1 MSVSQIQME
10 AANTTIP
17 SPLLSLFAPDVGIPR
32 VARTGRVRWMLGFAT
47 CCALLAGVATALRV
61 DARDSTLREL
71 EARGELKTM
80 SDKQVEDAQ
89 KGAERAFMV
98 ARIAWAAVE
107 APLTLALD
115 ATGLFLLSWF
125 LRGKLKAGPLL
136 AVCGAALLPFAFA
149 NLLEVVAALRQQGIA
164 PGVFNHLVPH
174 DGADLAAALGH
185 PLAGPLAKLAGAFD
199 VVGLWSALLLGFGL
213 SAAAELPARKAVLAT
228 LAGWLLWRLFAH
240 VGLAGG

>member
-1 MSVSQIQME
+1 LSVSQVQME
-10 AANTTIP
+10 ARNTTLP
-17 SPLLSLFAPDVGIPR
+17 SPVLSLFAPDLGIPR
-32 VARTGRVRWMLGFAT
+32 VARAGRLRWMLGFAI
-47 CCALLAGVATALRV
+47 CCSLLAGVATALRV
-61 DARDSTLREL
+61 DARDSTLHEL
-71 EARGELKTM
+71 ESQGDFKTM
-80 SDKQVEDAQ
+80 SDKQIEDAQ

-107 APLTLALD
+107 APITLALD
-115 ATGLFLLSWF
+115 VAGLFLLSWF

-149 NLLEVVAALRQQGIA
+149 NLLEVIAALRQQGIA
-164 PGVFNHLVPH
+164 PGVFRHLVPH
-174 DGADLAAALGH
+174 TGEDLAAAFGH
-185 PLAGPLAKLAGAFD
+185 PLSGPWAKLAGAFD
-199 VVGLWSALLLGFGL
+199 LVGLWSALLLGFGL

>member
-1 MSVSQIQME
+1 ME
-10 AANTTIP
+10 AATTTIP
-17 SPLLSLFAPDVGIPR
+17 SPLLALFAPDIGIPR
-32 VARTGRVRWMLGFAT
+32 VARAGRLRPMLVFAI
-47 CCALLAGVATALRV
+47 CCALLAGVATALHV
-61 DARDSTLREL
+61 DAHDSTLREL
-71 EARGELKTM
+71 GAQGKLKTM
-80 SDKQVEDAQ
+80 SDKEVEDAQ
-89 KGAERAFMV
+89 RASERSFMV

-115 ATGLFLLSWF
+115 AAGLFLLSWF

-149 NLLEVVAALRQQGIA
+149 NLLEAVAALRQQGIA
-164 PGVFNHLVPH
+164 PGVFHHLVPH

-185 PLAGPLAKLAGAFD
+185 PLEGPWAKLGRAFD
-199 VVGLWSALLLGFGL
+199 AVALWSALLLGFGL
-213 SAAAELPARKAVLAT
+213 SAAADLPVRKAVAAT